1 MSPAQPNPGARPPR
15 ALIVEDDPDVM
26 ALLASHLRR
35 LGCKVMLAASGE
47 AALDSVAAFPPD
59 LAVIDILLPGMDGR
73 QLLDALRADPSTAE
87 CLTVAT
93 TVLDRSDVGRSFD
106 AELPKPF
113 TRRDI
118 ERVLGPLMQSF
129 EGRDG

>member
-1 MSPAQPNPGARPPR
+1 MSLAERKPAARSPR

-35 LGCKVMLAASGE
+35 LGCKVILAASGE
-47 AALDSVAAFPPD
+47 EALDSVAAFPPD
-59 LAVIDILLPGMDGR
+59 LAVIDIRLPGIDGR
-73 QLLDALRADPSTAE
+73 QLLDALRTDPATAK
-87 CLTVAT
+87 CLMVAT
-93 TVLDRSDVGRSFD
+93 TVLDPSDVGRSFD

-118 ERVLGPLMQSF
+118 ERVLGPLMQRIEER
-129 EGRDG
+129 EG

>member
-1 MSPAQPNPGARPPR
+1 MSPAERNPAARSPR

-35 LGCKVMLAASGE
+35 LGCKVILAASGE
-47 AALDSVAAFPPD
+47 EALDAAAAFPPD
-59 LAVIDILLPGMDGR
+59 LAVIDIRLPGMDGHH
-73 QLLDALRADPSTAE
+73 LLDALRADPSTAK
-87 CLTVAT
+87 CLMVAA
-93 TVLDRSDVGRSFD
+93 TVLDASDVGRSFD

-129 EGRDG
+129 EERDG

>member
-1 MSPAQPNPGARPPR
+1 MSPADRNPAARSPR
-15 ALIVEDDPDVM
+15 ALIVEDDPDVL

-35 LGCKVMLAASGE
+35 LGCKVILAASGE
-47 AALDSVAAFPPD
+47 EALDSVAALPPD

-73 QLLDALRADPSTAE
+73 QLLDALRADPSTAK
-87 CLTVAT
+87 CVTVST
-93 TVLDRSDVGRSFD
+93 TVLDAGEIGRSFD

-118 ERVLGPLMQSF
+118 ERVLGPLMQTF
-129 EGRDG
+129 ERRDG